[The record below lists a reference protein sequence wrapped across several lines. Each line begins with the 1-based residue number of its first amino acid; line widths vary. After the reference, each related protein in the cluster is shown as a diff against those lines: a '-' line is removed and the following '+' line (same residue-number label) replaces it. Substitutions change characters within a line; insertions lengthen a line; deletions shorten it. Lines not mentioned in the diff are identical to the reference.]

1 MYFDIE
7 LVLLN
12 SKCCNYKKCYLKCQ
26 MAYLLRQKM
35 NKSHNLLDYPFEFKF
50 CLYLQLELKQQ
61 SKLMFG
67 TIVNTLAVVAGG
79 TIGLLLNKSLHPRFK
94 QIYFQATGLFTIAIG
109 ILMMKDMQNV
119 LIVVASVAVGA
130 LLGEWMRL
138 EDKIEALSEMLK
150 KRMKIGNER
159 FTEGLVT
166 AFMLFCVGAMTIVGA
181 VDEGIGRS
189 SEVLLTKSLMDGFSS
204 ILLASAFGVG
214 VVFAAIPLFLFQGSI
229 TIFAMYASTFFS
241 AEIIQ
246 GLSSVGGILLIG
258 LGINILEIKKNRI
271 VNMLPALIL
280 VVLLLWIK
288 AIY

>member
-1 MYFDIE
+1 MH
-7 LVLLN
+7 
-12 SKCCNYKKCYLKCQ
+12 LKSIQ
-26 MAYLLRQKM
+26 AL
-35 NKSHNLLDYPFEFKF
+35 KF
-50 CLYLQLELKQQ
+50 
-61 SKLMFG
+61 MIG

-79 TIGLLLNKSLHPRFK
+79 TIGILLNKSLHPRFK

-119 LIVVASVAVGA
+119 LIVVASIAVGA

-138 EDKIEALSEMLK
+138 EDRVEVLSELLK
-150 KRMKIGNER
+150 KRLKIGNER

-214 VVFAAIPLFLFQGSI
+214 VVFAAIPLFLFQGGISLV
-229 TIFAMYASTFFS
+229 AMYAASFFS

-246 GLSSVGGILLIG
+246 GLSSVGGVLLIG
-258 LGINILEIKKNRI
+258 LGINILELKKLRI
-271 VNMLPALIL
+271 VNMLPALLL
-280 VVLLLWIK
+280 VVLFLWIR
-288 AIY
+288 AI